1 MTNQEAFDK
10 MMKHLRSLK
19 GRSFNKRQTACV
31 YNGSKCAVGAL
42 MTDEEQE
49 KFGVLLGGVDEL
61 LEEMDMAGHDSVLH
75 DIDFSL
81 LVCMQDLHDRKYN
94 WSGKGFNAEGKAK
107 RIAERFNLTYTK
119 P

>member
-19 GRSFNKRQTACV
+19 ERSMNPSGVCC

-42 MTDEEQE
+42 MTDEDQKAHGDFE
-49 KFGVLLGGVDEL
+49 GNVYSL
-61 LEEMDMAGHDSVLH
+61 LEVMAKYDHKSVLH
-75 DIDFSL
+75 NLNLTL
-81 LVCMQDLHDRKYN
+81 LLAMQDLHDDGEY
-94 WSGKGFNAEGKAK
+94 WSDEGFDAEGRAK
-107 RIAERFNLTYTK
+107 MVAERFNLVYTK